1 MAGVFRF
8 DGGKIVLQFQWNA
21 EGGLVIV
28 TLKKMSLRQKVALLS
43 IGNGLFILVIVIALF
58 YVSLTDNIEKQIS
71 LQALNV
77 AALSA
82 SRSEVIAA
90 YASTDP
96 SLTLKN
102 VAHDIMH
109 KTNAAFVVFLSPS
122 GIRYSHPDESLIG
135 KQFSGGDE
143 DIALHEGK
151 AYTSKAVGVSGP
163 SIRAFAPIFD
173 AAGRQIG
180 VVAVGYWGPDI
191 NSVIRDV
198 FQILYVILPVSFCLI
213 GLFAYILS
221 RHVKGILFGMEPIEI
236 ATKLEQR
243 EAMLESVREGII
255 AIGADCR
262 ISVANSA
269 ARRIFPPA
277 TLILGRHIEQVI
289 ENTRLPAVMQSGE
302 AELDEPM
309 TVNEHRV
316 LANRI
321 PLIVGHKAVG
331 AISTFRD
338 MTELNKLAEELT
350 GANKIVD
357 TLRSRTHEF
366 MNKLQAISGLIQ
378 LGCYDEVERYIQKI
392 TRQEQSFIEF
402 LLNKIKNLT
411 IAGLLESK
419 AATAQERKIR
429 FDVDGQST
437 LVELPPGFDENA
449 SVVVL
454 GNLLDNAMDAV
465 EELPPE
471 RRRVSVLMQQT
482 AEHLIIRV
490 ADSGPGVDA
499 AQQEMVFAKGF
510 TTKKFGRGYGLAN
523 VKMLVD
529 AAGGTLELISAGN
542 GAAFHILIPYPSS
555 GVDVKDG

>member
-1 MAGVFRF
+1 M
-8 DGGKIVLQFQWNA
+8 
-21 EGGLVIV
+21 IV
-28 TLKKMSLRQKVALLS
+28 TLKKMSLRQKVSLIS
-43 IGNGLFILVIVIALF
+43 ICNGLFILVIVIALF

-77 AALSA
+77 ATLSA
-82 SRSEVIAA
+82 SRSEVIGA
-90 YASTDP
+90 YASPNP
-96 SLTLKN
+96 SVALKN
-102 VAHDIMH
+102 VADDIMH

-122 GIRYSHPDESLIG
+122 GIRYTHPDESLIG
-135 KQFSGGDE
+135 KPFSGGDE
-143 DIALHEGK
+143 VSALHEGK

-173 AAGRQIG
+173 ASGRQVG
-180 VVAVGYWGPDI
+180 GVAVGYWGPDI

-213 GLFAYILS
+213 GVFAYVLS

-255 AIGADCR
+255 AIDSDCR
-262 ISVANSA
+262 ISMANSA
-269 ARRIFPPA
+269 ARRIFPPE
-277 TLILGRHIEQVI
+277 TLMLGRHIEQVI
-289 ENTRLPAVMQSGE
+289 ENTRLPTVMQSCR

-378 LGCYDEVERYIQKI
+378 LGCYDEVEHYVQRI
-392 TRQEQSFIEF
+392 TRQEQSLIEF

-429 FDVDGQST
+429 FDIDAQSA
-437 LVELPPGFDENA
+437 LVEPPPGFDENA
-449 SVVVL
+449 LVVVL
-454 GNLLDNAMDAV
+454 GNLLDNAMDTV
-465 EELPPE
+465 EELPSE
-471 RRRVSVLMQQT
+471 RRQITVLLQQT
-482 AEHLIIRV
+482 AEYLIIQV

-499 AQQEMVFAKGF
+499 VLQKKIFTKGF
-510 TTKKFGRGYGLAN
+510 TTKKFGMGYGLAN

-529 AAGGTLELISAGN
+529 AAGGTIKLTSAGT
-542 GAAFHILIPYPSS
+542 GATFQILVPYPTLS
-555 GVDVKDG
+555 